1 MPISIDRILNK
12 DESRMVRVPEGVEPL
27 TLREATFGLGLT
39 EEEFHRME
47 MIVFCFGHKK
57 LIEQV
62 REGLDFME
70 VRPELKEGQL
80 WNEEISRER
89 KKTSLALG
97 TAELE
102 KLELVE
108 DDYPIYEILK
118 QDQERQ
124 HKQEL
129 DAPEELDEYDLND
142 LTADELMSSYGLEIL
157 CQETGFLQR
166 FAEWERNS
174 RSNEVPEAEYD
185 LVRQLI
191 QQHPEL
197 LKTQTE
203 TEKDR
208 NMLV

>member
-1 MPISIDRILNK
+1 MPR
-12 DESRMVRVPEGVEPL
+12 
-27 TLREATFGLGLT
+27 
-39 EEEFHRME
+39 
-47 MIVFCFGHKK
+47 
-57 LIEQV
+57 LIE
-62 REGLDFME
+62 
-70 VRPELKEGQL
+70 
-80 WNEEISRER
+80 
-89 KKTSLALG
+89 
-97 TAELE
+97 
-102 KLELVE
+102 
-108 DDYPIYEILK
+108 EILE
-118 QDQERQ
+118 QGQERQ
-124 HKQEL
+124 HELKL
-129 DAPEELDEYDLND
+129 DAPEELGEYELHD